1 MKFKQL
7 VAIYFHG
14 LAKVMGRLREGC
26 LAVLSSALG
35 ASEATKNLFFII
47 VGEMT
52 INLHCRVI
60 LLPH

>member
-26 LAVLSSALG
+26 LTVLSSALG
-35 ASEATKNLFFII
+35 ASEATKI